1 MILEGKIYGPP
12 WCPPRGTLCGPERAV
27 TPLFGQSDQP
37 EYVGVPDD
45 HWGEQVAAFVRPA
58 PGGVACADRG
68 PD

>member
-1 MILEGKIYGPP
+1 MGHHGARHGEHF
-12 WCPPRGTLCGPERAV
+12 CGPERAV

-58 PGGVACADRG
+58 PD
-68 PD
+68 